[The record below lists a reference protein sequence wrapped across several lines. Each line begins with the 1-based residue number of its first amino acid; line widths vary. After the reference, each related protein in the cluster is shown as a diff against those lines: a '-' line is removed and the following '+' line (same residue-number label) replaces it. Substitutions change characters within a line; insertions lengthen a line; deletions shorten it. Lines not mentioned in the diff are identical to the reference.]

1 MLYGVGLA
9 ALSLYS
15 LLGPIS
21 FSLDFTG
28 VLTGA
33 EDIVN
38 SLFPLF
44 TPIIG
49 WQFGFGLL
57 LFIMAIVGGVIAS
70 LRHR

>member
-1 MLYGVGLA
+1 MLGIGVGLMLF
-9 ALSLYS
+9 LSP
-15 LLGPIS
+15 LGPIS

-28 VLTGA
+28 VLAGA

-57 LFIMAIVGGVIAS
+57 LFIMAIVGGVISS
-70 LRHR
+70 LRHK